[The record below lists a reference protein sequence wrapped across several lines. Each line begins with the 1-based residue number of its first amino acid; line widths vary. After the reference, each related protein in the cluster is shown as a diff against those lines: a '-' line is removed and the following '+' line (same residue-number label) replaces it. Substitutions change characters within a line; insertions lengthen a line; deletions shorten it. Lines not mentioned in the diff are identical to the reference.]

1 MHAQGRLS
9 ALALLPALLLAGC
22 SDSCTNEIISR
33 HADPGSDLVAYVFIR
48 DCGATTDYATNVAIG
63 RRSENPADAAVI
75 FTADADHGAALQ
87 EASGAIWLRAAW
99 TAPHTLSIAY
109 SEKSRIFTKLEAAN
123 GAAIRYRASSPVE
136 LPPVP

>member
-1 MHAQGRLS
+1 MQARGRLF
-9 ALALLPALLLAGC
+9 ALTFPPTFLLAGC
-22 SDSCTNEIISR
+22 SDTCANEIISR
-33 HADPGSDLVAYVFIR
+33 HTDPGSDLVAYVFKR

-87 EASGAIWLRAAW
+87 EVGGAIWLRAAW

-109 SEKSRIFTKLEAAN
+109 AEKSRVFTKLGAAN
-123 GAAIRYRASSPVE
+123 GARISYRASSPVA
-136 LPPVP
+136 LPPAP